1 MRSRI
6 ALPIA
11 ALAAASAWCVGLAL
25 MRARFYGSGYPYLV
39 WNLTLAWIP
48 LALAVLLVAAYLHH
62 RHLHEL
68 LAIGVAWLLFLPN
81 APYVLTDFVHLDH
94 RHRLVD
100 ALVIGSFACT
110 SLLLGFASLVLVQ
123 LVVMRAAGPAVGW
136 AVVAGSLSAASV
148 GIYLGRVHPLNSW
161 DVLHR
166 PELLWRLARVRLD
179 APLANHELIAF
190 VVAFGGFLL
199 VTYAA
204 LWGIGS
210 ALAGVL
216 ASNRTWPSR

>member
-1 MRSRI
+1 
-6 ALPIA
+6 
-11 ALAAASAWCVGLAL
+11 
-25 MRARFYGSGYPYLV
+25 
-39 WNLTLAWIP
+39 
-48 LALAVLLVAAYLHH
+48 
-62 RHLHEL
+62 
-68 LAIGVAWLLFLPN
+68 
-81 APYVLTDFVHLDH
+81 
-94 RHRLVD
+94 
-100 ALVIGSFACT
+100 
-110 SLLLGFASLVLVQ
+110 
-123 LVVMRAAGPAVGW
+123 
-136 AVVAGSLSAASV
+136 VVAGSLSAASV
-148 GIYLGRVHPLNSW
+148 GIYLGRVHRLNSW